1 LQEGSW
7 DSEKYSCAMGGGGGT
22 SGGCCAA
29 EDGLLLLLLL
39 PVPPLPDLW
48 EGGGGRDLGGPGGPL
63 GGPAGGGGLFI
74 VMYEV
79 SY

>member
-1 LQEGSW
+1 MQEGSW

-29 EDGLLLLLLL
+29 EELPL
-39 PVPPLPDLW
+39 PVLPLPDLW

-74 VMYEV
+74 FMQVRKF
-79 SY
+79 